1 MISISTDRVARDLAK
16 DFAWC
21 GIALSSPKG
30 RQISLRTQPE
40 IHADSDGLFRCAS
53 ISKWVTG
60 QTAARGLIGKFG
72 ETAGNIPIEE
82 LLGFFF
88 RHPKAPDHP
97 VTVGEVASHSA
108 GLTDE
113 GGYLVPFHV
122 PLQDWLAEQGGVV
135 WAKRLPG
142 QAFEYCNLGYV
153 LLAAA
158 TETAI
163 GESFDLL
170 AQRLVLGPIGVRA
183 GFNWSGLAP
192 AERTPALP
200 LYRKTKDGFAA
211 QIDTSVA
218 PNGPVG
224 PDGKE
229 IAVDGG
235 VAGQHLSRFSPQGGL
250 RVSMSGLL
258 QLAEA
263 LPNGVNSMLWRAPV
277 GRLQRPDDVFGDYGW
292 GLMTLDNPA
301 IYPRPLIGHFAT
313 AYGFLGGIWWD
324 DARQAAIAYGLNG
337 LPEGDDSD
345 DLHPEEAQI
354 FAAIAE
360 ELG

>member
-1 MISISTDRVARDLAK
+1 MISSPVERVSEHLAK

-21 GIALSSPKG
+21 GIALSFPKG
-30 RQISLRTQPE
+30 RHISLQTQPE
-40 IHADSDGLFRCAS
+40 IHADAEGFFRCAS

-60 QTAARGLIGKFG
+60 QTAARALIGKFG

-82 LLGFFF
+82 LLGFPL
-88 RHPKAPDHP
+88 RHPASPDHQ

-113 GGYLVPFHV
+113 GGYLVPFHF
-122 PLQDWLAEQGGVV
+122 PLQDWLTEKGGLV

-158 TETAI
+158 TEAAI
-163 GESFDLL
+163 SEPFDLL
-170 AQRLVLGPIGVRA
+170 AQRLVLGPAGVRA
-183 GFNWSGLAP
+183 GFNWAGLVP
-192 AERTPALP
+192 AERALALP
-200 LYRKTKDGFAA
+200 LYRTTKEGFAA

-229 IAVDGG
+229 IAIAGG
-235 VAGQHLSRFSPQGGL
+235 AAGQHLSRFSPQGGL

-263 LPNGVNSMLWRAPV
+263 LPDGVNSMLWQAPAD
-277 GRLQRPDDVFGDYGW
+277 RLQRLGDIFGDYGW
-292 GLMTLDNPA
+292 GLMSLDNPA
-301 IYPRPLIGHFAT
+301 IYPRPLIGHFAI

-324 DARQAAIAYGLNG
+324 EARHAAIAYGLNG
-337 LPEGDDSD
+337 LREEDDSD

-354 FAAIAE
+354 FAAIAQ